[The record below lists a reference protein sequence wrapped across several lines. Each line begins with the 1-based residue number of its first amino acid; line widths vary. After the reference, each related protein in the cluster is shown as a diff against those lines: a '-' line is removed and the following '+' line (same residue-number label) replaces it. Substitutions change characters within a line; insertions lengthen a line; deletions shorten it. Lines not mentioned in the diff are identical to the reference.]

1 MNLSEHDLT
10 MHLSRE
16 AERFDGL
23 GGLGGT
29 PLEIGQVLDRAGA
42 IKRGRRM
49 RASMVMAAVVLAVA
63 VPTTLIVT
71 SGGHDRPVTP
81 SHRATV
87 DTSPLAL
94 AGLKEGASPAHGYSA
109 DGTWQLPVAANGLSA
124 LRGRVAEAAAVK
136 DGVMVAMRTDRG
148 DQTAWFIYAQGG
160 TSERSW
166 PIEGG
171 FAVSDGGTVAAFV
184 EPDGTVMAV
193 QDRGTKS
200 FELGRIPTGSGFS
213 AVGVQGE
220 DCSGG
225 SPEASCTVYVTTS
238 GQEPRTYLA
247 TPGREPRELDTGLVA
262 VDDVAADGRVAGRV
276 SETDNGSCSEVLASS
291 LRSMWKTCDHQLGS
305 FSPDAEHLSAFPAYF
320 DGAGSSE
327 LAVLDARTGAVVLD
341 LHTIKDGYIAQ
352 VVWEDATH
360 LLAVVGQGSRAAILR
375 IGLDGSREY
384 AVPPTDGEPYV
395 SPFVLPKV

>member
-1 MNLSEHDLT
+1 MNLSENDLT
-10 MHLSRE
+10 TQLSRE

-23 GGLGGT
+23 GGT
-29 PLEIGQVLDRAGA
+29 TLEIGQVLDRAGA

-71 SGGHDRPVTP
+71 NGGHDKPVTP
-81 SHRATV
+81 SHRAAV

-94 AGLKEGASPAHGYSA
+94 AGLREGASPAHGYSA

-124 LRGRVAEAAAVK
+124 LRGRVADAVAVK
-136 DGVMVAMRTDRG
+136 DGVMVAMRTG
-148 DQTAWFIYAQGG
+148 GGEQTAWFIYAQGG
-160 TSERSW
+160 TSEQSW

-184 EPDGTVMAV
+184 EPDGTVVAV
-193 QDRGTKS
+193 QDRGTQS
-200 FELGRIPTGSGFS
+200 FELGRIPAGSGFS

-220 DCSGG
+220 SCSGR
-225 SPEASCTVYVTTS
+225 SQAASCTVYVTTA
-238 GQEPRTYLA
+238 GQEPRTYVA
-247 TPGREPRELDTGLVA
+247 TPDQEPRELDTGLLA
-262 VDDVAADGRVAGRV
+262 VDDVAADGRVAGML
-276 SETDNGSCSEVLASS
+276 SATDDGSCSEVLASS
-291 LRSMWKTCDHQLGS
+291 LRPVWKTCDHQLGS
-305 FSPDAEHLSAFPAYF
+305 FSPDGEHLSAFPAYV

-341 LHTIKDGYIAQ
+341 LHTIKDAYVAQ
-352 VVWEDATH
+352 VVWEDETH

-384 AVPPTDGEPYV
+384 AVPPTEGEPYV
-395 SPFVLPKV
+395 PPFVLPRV